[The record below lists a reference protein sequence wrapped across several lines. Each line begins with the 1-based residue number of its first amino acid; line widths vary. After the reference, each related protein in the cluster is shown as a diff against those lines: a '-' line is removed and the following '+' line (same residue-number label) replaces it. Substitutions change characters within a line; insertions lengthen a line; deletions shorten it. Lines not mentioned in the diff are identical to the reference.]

1 MNACGNTPP
10 LRIKSKIEHPFIRKC
25 DTHAYSDKDK
35 WINAERLR
43 WCKYFNIPMSTNSPP
58 GFPNNTISV
67 QRTLASLELSHPQ
80 SLPQAINLFWESFW
94 VHWNDPMKPENLHAI
109 VRTVVGSDEEAKR
122 VIERTKNEEV
132 KKQLS
137 KNTDEAFKEG
147 AFGLPWFVGKL

>member
-1 MNACGNTPP
+1 
-10 LRIKSKIEHPFIRKC
+10 
-25 DTHAYSDKDK
+25 
-35 WINAERLR
+35 
-43 WCKYFNIPMSTNSPP
+43 MSTDSPP

-80 SLPQAINLFWESFW
+80 SLPQAIGLFWESFW

-109 VRTVVGSDEEAKR
+109 VRTVVGSDEEAKK

-137 KNTDEAFKEG
+137 RNTDEAFKEG
-147 AFGLPWFVGKL
+147 AFGLPWFVGEF